1 MLFECLTE
9 NIFLKAAMIFT
20 RIERKKIE
28 RYLLYDIY
36 TGILTFLFFHLSNE
50 DEFLVICQDR
60 QEVFRWTLT
69 RQERPNQI
77 YQAEGIF

>member
-50 DEFLVICQDR
+50 DEFLVIC
-60 QEVFRWTLT
+60 
-69 RQERPNQI
+69 
-77 YQAEGIF
+77 